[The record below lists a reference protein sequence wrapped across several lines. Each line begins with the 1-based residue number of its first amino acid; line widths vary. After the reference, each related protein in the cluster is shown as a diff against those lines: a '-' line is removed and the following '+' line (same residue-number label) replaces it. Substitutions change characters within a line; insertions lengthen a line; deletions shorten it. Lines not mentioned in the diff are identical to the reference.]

1 MHAAVSEELR
11 RRGVIRSSN
20 NPVGDLAEHLF
31 CRAFGW
37 KQAPNS
43 MRDADAT
50 DGAEVRYQIKGRRL
64 TSHNRSR
71 QLGALRDL
79 PAQGFDV
86 QGHGPQGAQRQLAA
100 LPRAL
105 HAQRA
110 GACRQ
115 ERAACRL
122 RLHRHRVCP
131 GRCRGRTSPVAEG
144 RRPTPPHRE
153 SSPRACAGSSSHRS
167 SVVPRLRWRVATRS
181 YRRIA
186 GDHRKAARPL
196 RRYLRRASGR
206 LCSTELHHHRGHD
219 PASSSLKLRIQLVPK
234 PLSKSNLRSNEG
246 LNCIA

>member
-122 RLHRHRVCP
+122 SAFIATAFAQDDAEAARAQWRKVADQLRPIGGLLHERAQVHHLIGHRWFLGCVGVSQP
-131 GRCRGRTSPVAEG
+131 DPTGESPVTTAK
-144 RRPTPPHRE
+144 PP
-153 SSPRACAGSSSHRS
+153 
-167 SVVPRLRWRVATRS
+167 
-181 YRRIA
+181 
-186 GDHRKAARPL
+186 AR
-196 RRYLRRASGR
+196 YGA
-206 LCSTELHHHRGHD
+206 
-219 PASSSLKLRIQLVPK
+219 I
-234 PLSKSNLRSNEG
+234 
-246 LNCIA
+246 